1 MFILI
6 LAPIILKESISLK
19 LWIVTF
25 VGIIGIL
32 ITITPNTVNFT
43 IDSCPFVIAAMF
55 FASLD
60 IINKK
65 YVIQETMPSMLF
77 YSSLFTTIFLFLPL
91 NFNLITPQTID
102 LIFFI
107 FLASLHDLLNLLR

>member
-6 LAPIILKESISLK
+6 LTPIILKESISLK

-32 ITITPNTVNFT
+32 ITITPTNFT
-43 IDSCPFVIAAMF
+43 MDSCPFVIAAMF

-60 IINKK
+60 C
-65 YVIQETMPSMLF
+65 QL
-77 YSSLFTTIFLFLPL
+77 SLKR
-91 NFNLITPQTID
+91 D
-102 LIFFI
+102 
-107 FLASLHDLLNLLR
+107 H